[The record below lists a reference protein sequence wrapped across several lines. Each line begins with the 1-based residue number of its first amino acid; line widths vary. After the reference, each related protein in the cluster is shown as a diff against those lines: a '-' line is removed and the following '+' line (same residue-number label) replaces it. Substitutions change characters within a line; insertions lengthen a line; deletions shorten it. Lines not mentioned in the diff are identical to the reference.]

1 MGFIMV
7 IFQVSSVF
15 VDKARWGTV
24 YPKEVPYLQR
34 IQPKDPISLET
45 LGHVRTPTTFCFLPN
60 ICKEGF
66 HGVVHEGALLPTLL
80 CSLQR
85 YYPNITII

>member
-1 MGFIMV
+1 MVLLMGFIMV

-45 LGHVRTPTTFCFLPN
+45 LGHVRTPEHLQLSVFYQTTARRGA
-60 ICKEGF
+60 GF
-66 HGVVHEGALLPTLL
+66 PWGGA
-80 CSLQR
+80 
-85 YYPNITII
+85 